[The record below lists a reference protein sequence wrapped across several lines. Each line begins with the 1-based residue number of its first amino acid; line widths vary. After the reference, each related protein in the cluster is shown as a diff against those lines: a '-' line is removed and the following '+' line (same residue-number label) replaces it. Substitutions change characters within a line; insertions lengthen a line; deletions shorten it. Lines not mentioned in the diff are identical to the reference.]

1 MKSRVDFDDESLEH
15 DRPLQGQ
22 SPYLVNA
29 DITYSPRFGD
39 NRQLN
44 LALLYNLQGPRI
56 HAVGISGLGDITQ
69 RPVHTLDMAA
79 SYRFGE
85 RTELKL
91 QLTDL
96 LNRPLIF
103 EQDVPQTGRSIEV
116 ERYRTG
122 MGFELGIALKF

>member
-1 MKSRVDFDDESLEH
+1 M
-15 DRPLQGQ
+15 
-22 SPYLVNA
+22 
-29 DITYSPRFGD
+29 
-39 NRQLN
+39 
-44 LALLYNLQGPRI
+44 
-56 HAVGISGLGDITQ
+56 GISGLGDITQ